1 MHSQTIA
8 DYGTPLREQQR
19 SIPEL
24 RGSEVLVR
32 VRHCGVCHSDLHLQD
47 GYFDLGGDQRL
58 DLAGSHR
65 LPLVPGHEIEGTV
78 AALGPDADSLAPGE
92 RCVVYPWIGC
102 GDCPSCNRG
111 DEQLCNRPRALG
123 INVDGGYADHVLVPH
138 PRYLLDATGIAPGLA
153 GVCMCS
159 GLTAYS
165 ALRKAAPS
173 DGEALAIVGLGG
185 VGLMG
190 LQLARALYP
199 GVELVAVDIAAER
212 RQAAEAAGADRVV
225 DPAES
230 DAARQLLK
238 ATGGVAAALD
248 FVGAENSLAFAT
260 RILRK
265 GGRAVVVGLFGG
277 RYSTPIPMLPLR
289 AISLIGSYV
298 GSLAEARELLDLVRT
313 GRVTPIPLVHRP
325 LAEAEQALQDLRA
338 GRVTGRQV
346 LDC

>member
-1 MHSQTIA
+1 MRNQAIA
-8 DYGTPLREQQR
+8 DYGTPLQEQH
-19 SIPEL
+19 PETPEPG
-24 RGSEVLVR
+24 GSEVLVR
-32 VRHCGVCHSDLHLQD
+32 IRHCGVCHSDLHLQD
-47 GYFDLGGDQRL
+47 GYFDLGDGKRL
-58 DLAGSHR
+58 ELSASHR

-78 AALGPDADSLAPGE
+78 VTLGPDAAGPAPGM

-102 GDCPSCNRG
+102 GECPTCARG

-138 PRYLLDATGIAPGLA
+138 PRYLLDADGIAPGLA
-153 GVCMCS
+153 GICMCS

-165 ALRKAAPS
+165 ALRKATPAA
-173 DGEALAIVGLGG
+173 GEALAIVGLGG

-199 GVELVAVDIAAER
+199 EVELVAVDIAAQR
-212 RQAAEAAGADRVV
+212 RRAAEEAGVDRVV
-225 DPAES
+225 DPAEA
-230 DAARQLLK
+230 DAVRQLLK

-248 FVGAENSLAFAT
+248 FVGSEASLAFAT

-298 GSLAEARELLDLVRT
+298 GTLAEARELLDLVRT
-313 GRVTPIPLVHRP
+313 GQVTPIPLVHRP

>member
-1 MHSQTIA
+1 MQNQAIVH
-8 DYGTPLREQQR
+8 YGTPLQEQR
-19 SIPEL
+19 PETPEP
-24 RGSEVLVR
+24 RGREVLVR

-58 DLAGSHR
+58 DLATSHR

-78 AALGPDADSLAPGE
+78 AALGPEADGPAPGT

-102 GDCPSCNRG
+102 GDCPSCARG

-138 PRYLLDATGIAPGLA
+138 PRYLLDADGIAPGLA

-165 ALRKAAPS
+165 ALRKAAPPA
-173 DGEALAIVGLGG
+173 GEALAIVGLGG

-190 LQLARALYP
+190 LQLARVLYP
-199 GVELVAVDIAAER
+199 DAERVAVDIAAER
-212 RQAAEAAGADRVV
+212 RRAAEQAGADRVV
-225 DPAES
+225 DPGEAN
-230 DAARQLLK
+230 AARQLLK

-248 FVGAENSLAFAT
+248 FVGSEASLAFAT

-289 AISLIGSYV
+289 AIGLIGSYV
-298 GSLAEARELLDLVRT
+298 GTLAEARELLDLVRT

-325 LAEAEQALQDLRA
+325 LVEAEQALRDLRA